1 MRLFNTDCTDYSDYT
16 DYTENSPKTP
26 VVQCFLGVFSA
37 LCAPFK
43 RRLPQRQATIS
54 NQQSIIQYSRS
65 FYNRADSLEDHCSS
79 TATFSLGTTVYLL
92 ILLTAGIDLV
102 AQSKYGLKATNYD
115 EYLQSVRVNPDKELI
130 NLETFVPGLVLDIR
144 YATTDNFTGEKI
156 YNLSRAYARKPVAIA
171 LKKIQA
177 DLKSQGLGIKIFD
190 AYRPYKATVK
200 FYEVYRDTTYVAS
213 PYRGS
218 RHNRGCALDLTV
230 IDLRTGQELR
240 MPTGFDSFKKEAW
253 PSTPVSDPEVRKNR
267 TLLIN
272 AMEKHGFKV
281 NSSEWWHFDFIGWQK
296 FEVLDID
303 FEELER

>member
-1 MRLFNTDCTDYSDYT
+1 MISRILLLF
-16 DYTENSPKTP
+16 
-26 VVQCFLGVFSA
+26 
-37 LCAPFK
+37 
-43 RRLPQRQATIS
+43 
-54 NQQSIIQYSRS
+54 SIV
-65 FYNRADSLEDHCSS
+65 L
-79 TATFSLGTTVYLL
+79 FSLD
-92 ILLTAGIDLV
+92 AE
-102 AQSKYGLKATNYD
+102 AQNKYGLKATTY
-115 EYLQSVRVNPDKELI
+115 EGYKQSIKADPKKELI

-156 YNLSRAYARKPVAIA
+156 YNLARAYARKPVAES

-177 DLKSQGLGIKIFD
+177 DLKPQGLGIKIFD

-218 RHNRGCALDLTV
+218 RHNRGCALDLT
-230 IDLRTGQELR
+230 IINLKTGEELK
-240 MPTGFDSFKKEAW
+240 MPTGFDSFQKAAW
-253 PSTPVSDPEVRKNR
+253 PTSPVKDPAILKNR

-272 AMEKHGFKV
+272 AMQKHGFKV

-303 FEELER
+303 FEELEITKSPSH